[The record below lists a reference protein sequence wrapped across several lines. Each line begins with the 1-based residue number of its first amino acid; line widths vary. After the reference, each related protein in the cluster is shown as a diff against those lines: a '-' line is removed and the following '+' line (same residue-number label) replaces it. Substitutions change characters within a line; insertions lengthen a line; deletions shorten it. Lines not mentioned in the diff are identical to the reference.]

1 MEKFTISL
9 TLVTRNKNEFHLKL
23 KKIPLKIEGKIQK
36 FNSNYDEADSSGHN
50 LYHRNQCEMAPN
62 MHLMMS

>member
-36 FNSNYDEADSSGHN
+36 FNSNYEADSSGHN
-50 LYHRNQCEMAPN
+50 SYHRNQCEMAPN